1 MTFLEKITIFFEY
14 FMDILN
20 FKTCK
25 MLKTEF
31 NKQIIDRCDSK
42 IDFLD
47 YIQSIIEKHDNLC
60 YIKNIKETEC
70 R

>member
-1 MTFLEKITIFFEY
+1 
-14 FMDILN
+14 MDILN

-60 YIKNIKETEC
+60 YIKNIKETVC